1 MVIMKCSY
9 FLQSHCRS
17 CNLLDKSYAE
27 TITFKEDEL
36 KKIFKQRPFYLMPT
50 VMLDKVE
57 QSRSKAKFSVF
68 NNIHDEIAFGFTNS
82 DGGHRELESCGLHA
96 DGINSLLPE
105 LKKILKKYQIIP
117 YDIKNKKGE
126 LKFVL
131 ISKSC
136 ESSTD
141 EFLLRFVLRSKES
154 LDRLKKAALEILD
167 LPLNIKVITA
177 NIQPVHQA
185 IIEGDEEVVLSEEH
199 VIIHQF
205 DEFQLALGARSF
217 FQVTP
222 LIAKRLYGALAERI
236 SIDNPQ
242 SLIDLYCGVGA
253 FAFYAS
259 RWCEDVTGV
268 EISDVAIECA
278 MASAKLNMSNIKFY
292 AMDVEKYLN
301 HQVKKFEA
309 VIVNPPRRGLN
320 SAIIKNILDINPKY
334 IYYSSCNAE
343 TLARDYLEL
352 ESRYDILSMQIFDM
366 FPFTSHF
373 ETLMCLSS
381 KSQVNLK

>member
-1 MVIMKCSY
+1 MIIMKCSY

-36 KKIFKQRPFYLMPT
+36 KRIFKQRPFYLIPT
-50 VMLDKVE
+50 IKLGKVE
-57 QSRSKAKFSVF
+57 QSRSKAKFAVF
-68 NNIHDEIAFGFTNS
+68 YDNNSEITFGFTTS
-82 DGGHRELESCGLHA
+82 DGGHRELESCGLHVE
-96 DGINSLLPE
+96 GINNLLPE
-105 LKKILKKYQIIP
+105 LKKILVKYQIIP

-136 ESSTD
+136 KSSTN

-154 LDRLKKAALEILD
+154 LDRLKKATLDILD
-167 LPLNIKVITA
+167 LPFKIKVITA
-177 NIQPVHQA
+177 NIQPIHQA
-185 IIEGDEEVVLSEEH
+185 IIEGDEEVVLTNDR

-222 LIAKRLYGALAERI
+222 QVAKGLYGALAERI
-236 SIDNPQ
+236 SLDNPQ

-268 EISDVAIECA
+268 EISDAAIECA
-278 MASAKLNMSNIKFY
+278 MTSVKLNMSNIKFY

-301 HQVKKFEA
+301 QQVKKFEA

-343 TLARDYLEL
+343 TLARDYLEF
-352 ESRYDILSMQIFDM
+352 ESYYDIISMQIFDM
-366 FPFTSHF
+366 FPYTSHF
-373 ETLMCLSS
+373 ETLMCLSK
-381 KSQVNLK
+381 KSQLS

>member
-1 MVIMKCSY
+1 MKCSY

-27 TITFKEDEL
+27 TLTFKESEL
-36 KKIFKQRPFYLMPT
+36 KRFFNQRSFFLKPT
-50 VMLDKVE
+50 VALDEVE
-57 QSRSKAKFSVF
+57 KSRSKAKFSVF
-68 NNIHDEIAFGFTNS
+68 YQNNDEITFGFTGS
-82 DGGHRELESCGLHA
+82 DGAHRELESCRLHS
-96 DGINSLLPE
+96 DGVNNILPE

-131 ISKSC
+131 LSKSC
-136 ESSTD
+136 GSLTD

-154 LDRLKKAALEILD
+154 LDRLKKATGEILA
-167 LPLNIKVITA
+167 LPFKIKVITA
-177 NIQPVHQA
+177 NIQPIHQA
-185 IIEGDEEVVLSEEH
+185 IIEGDEEIILTEEYA
-199 VIIHQF
+199 IIHQF

-222 LIAKRLYGALAERI
+222 QIAKKLYSAVAERI
-236 SIDNPQ
+236 SLDNPQ

-268 EISDVAIECA
+268 EISNAAIGCA
-278 MASAKLNMSNIKFY
+278 LISSKLNMSNIKFL

-301 HQVKKFEA
+301 LKNKNFEA

-320 SAIIKNILDINPKY
+320 SAIIKNILALNPNF

-343 TLARDYLEL
+343 TLARDYREL
-352 ESRYDILSMQIFDM
+352 ESHYDILSMQIFDM
-366 FPFTSHF
+366 FPYTSHF
-373 ETLMCLSS
+373 ETLMCLS
-381 KSQVNLK
+381 KKA